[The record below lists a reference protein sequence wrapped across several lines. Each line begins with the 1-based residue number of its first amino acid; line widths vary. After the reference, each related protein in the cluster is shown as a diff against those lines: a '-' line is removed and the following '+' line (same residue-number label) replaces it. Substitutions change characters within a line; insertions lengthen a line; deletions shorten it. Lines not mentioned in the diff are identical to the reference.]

1 MATVKVG
8 VGVTEV
14 TYSQFKR
21 NNDNNK
27 RYMYTIFL
35 TIQSDSPK
43 PIVARVQDNGVH
55 SIMDLILKA
64 IDDYKINTDD
74 MSVIV
79 TNILEAL
86 MEKSKVIFLDNAP
99 FEDFLKVPINTL
111 TELFSFNELNLDISI
126 GGIGGEIGEEDD
138 IHYFIHSGEHL
149 PKHVHCRKES
159 KECKCILDSMSI
171 KPISNDRFRSY
182 EITHIHDFVKKH
194 MSEIIDTWNRLNP
207 DLV

>member
-1 MATVKVG
+1 MFTL
-8 VGVTEV
+8 
-14 TYSQFKR
+14 
-21 NNDNNK
+21 
-27 RYMYTIFL
+27 FL

-43 PIVARVQDNGVH
+43 PIEAMVQDDGDH
-55 SIMDLILKA
+55 SMMELILKV
-64 IDDYKINTDD
+64 INDNKINTDG

-79 TNILEAL
+79 TNIREAL
-86 MEKSKVIFLDNAP
+86 MEKSKVVFLDNAP
-99 FEDFLKVPINTL
+99 FEDFLNVPINTL
-111 TELFSFNELNLDISI
+111 AELFSFNELNLDISI

-138 IHYFIHSGEHL
+138 IHYYIHSGEHL

-171 KPISNDRFRSY
+171 KPISNDRFRTY

-194 MSEIIDTWNRLNP
+194 MSEIIDTWNRLNH